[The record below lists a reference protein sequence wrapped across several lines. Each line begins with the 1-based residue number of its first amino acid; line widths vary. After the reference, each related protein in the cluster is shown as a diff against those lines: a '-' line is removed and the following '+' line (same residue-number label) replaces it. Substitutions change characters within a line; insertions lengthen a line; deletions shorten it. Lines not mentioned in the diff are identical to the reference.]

1 MVLYF
6 TFLFFLI
13 VLWILFVYN
22 LHISI
27 SFTLNSLKII
37 IFKIPFIKIKDEKF
51 KNFLVKFIPTSKS
64 QFEEEIDLSSLF
76 SLIHYDLIEIKINV
90 LVNDYTKLVLMS
102 SLVEILYYFI
112 IDIVKDNIEKYTFL
126 VEKSNKNDIN
136 GVIKCN
142 FNIGVILINYLLI
155 KRRYKHEKTS

>member
-1 MVLYF
+1 MVLYII
-6 TFLFFLI
+6 FLFFLL

-27 SFTLNSLKII
+27 FFTLNSLKII
-37 IFKIPFIKIKDEKF
+37 IFKIPFVKIKDEKF

-76 SLIHYDLIEIKINV
+76 SLIHYDLIEIKIYTS
-90 LVNDYTKLVLMS
+90 VNDYTKLVLIN
-102 SLVEILYYFI
+102 SLTEIIYYFV
-112 IDIVKDNIEKYTFL
+112 IDRVKDNIDRYTYL
-126 VEKSNKNDIN
+126 VEKSNKNDVN

-155 KRRYKHEKTS
+155 KRRYKREKTS